1 MLKNL
6 GSPPERNL
14 QVTLVAETSRRS
26 RLGKA
31 EKRVEA
37 WSSLRREQQLRFSL
51 RSWEEVVV
59 EEEKKDPVTA
69 V

>member
-1 MLKNL
+1 M
-6 GSPPERNL
+6 
-14 QVTLVAETSRRS
+14 TLVAETSRRS